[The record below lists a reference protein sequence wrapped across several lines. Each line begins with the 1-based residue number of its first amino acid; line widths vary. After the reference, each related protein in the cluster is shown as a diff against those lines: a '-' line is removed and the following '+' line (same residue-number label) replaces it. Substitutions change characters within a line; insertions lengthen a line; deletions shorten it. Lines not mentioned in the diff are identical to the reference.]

1 MSPLSSDVPAPGA
14 SGLSR
19 KWLLAGILGAVVL
32 LFIGLSTAAGVPFRN
47 DFAAYWPVGRLLL
60 TGQNPYDAGAIEA
73 LQRSVGDNLGGD
85 SVVRYPPWSLPLLLP
100 FAALPYVPGW
110 YLWIFLQAALVGV
123 SSVWLWTLFAGA
135 RGRIGALAI
144 GLLFPPT
151 LIMALGGQI
160 GGVLLFS
167 ATAFFWAADRR
178 RDLLAGI
185 CLWILATKPHLFIPL
200 GLIVV
205 FWAIYERRLLVPSV
219 ACLSIAAGSLIS
231 ISLRPEVFPEYVDFV
246 QASAPTGYLPVTL
259 GGLARLVGGADRFW
273 VQWIPSLLILA
284 MIPVLW
290 SRARRNWNWIT
301 YGPGIL
307 ALGLLSGPYGLVHDL
322 VLLIPCILL
331 MAVMVRLGSDVTV
344 GRIALWGYVAT
355 CIAIWIGQLRTGTSF
370 VQVWVA
376 PLILF
381 ACIMLRRTSAAPSA
395 TPVSVRRSDSGEG
408 RERRVG

>member
-1 MSPLSSDVPAPGA
+1 MSLSSSDFPSPGA
-14 SGLSR
+14 SGRSR
-19 KWLLAGILGAVVL
+19 KWLLAVGLCAVVF
-32 LFIGLSTAAGVPFRN
+32 LFIGLSTATGVPFRN

-73 LQRSVGDNLGGD
+73 IQQSLGDTLGGD
-85 SVVRYPPWSLPLLLP
+85 SVVRYPPWALPLLLP

-135 RGRIGALAI
+135 RGRSGALAI
-144 GLLFPPT
+144 GMLFPPT
-151 LIMALGGQI
+151 FIMALGGQI

-167 ATAFFWAADRR
+167 ATAFLWAADSR

-185 CLWILATKPHLFIPL
+185 CLWGLATKPHLFIPL
-200 GLIVV
+200 GVFVV

-231 ISLRPEVFPEYVDFV
+231 ISLRPEVFPEYVRFV

-259 GGLARLVGGADRFW
+259 GGLARLVGGAERFW

-284 MIPVLW
+284 MIPALW
-290 SRARRNWNWIT
+290 SRTRRNWNWIA

-307 ALGLLSGPYGLVHDL
+307 ALGLLAGPYGLVHDL

-331 MAVMVRLGSDVTV
+331 MAVMVRQVSDVSV
-344 GRIALWGYVAT
+344 RRIVLWGYVAM
-355 CIAIWIGQLRTGTSF
+355 CIAIWFGQLRTGSSF

-376 PLILF
+376 PFILF
-381 ACIMLRRTSAAPSA
+381 FCITLRWTSAAPPV
-395 TPVSVRRSDSGEG
+395 TPVSVQGSASGG
-408 RERRVG
+408 SRERGV